1 METHGRT
8 SGADLLISHFVSSEI
23 PGDPLNQAQIERF
36 EAARAAFPALPPRSP
51 IRRACSSSHR
61 PIYDLARPGY
71 ALYGGNPTPG
81 RPNPMRAVVTLTVA
95 IQQIRSIEAGMAC
108 GYNAQ
113 WTARR
118 PTRLA
123 TLLIGYADGLPR
135 GAGATDAKPGAEVAV
150 AGRRAP
156 LVGRVSMDL
165 AIVDITDLPEDAV
178 RPGDP
183 VEFFGPTIALDD
195 FASRSGTIGYHLL
208 TSLGTRYRRT
218 YVR

>member
-1 METHGRT
+1 M
-8 SGADLLISHFVSSEI
+8 
-23 PGDPLNQAQIERF
+23 
-36 EAARAAFPALPPRSP
+36 
-51 IRRACSSSHR
+51 R
-61 PIYDLARPGY
+61 P
-71 ALYGGNPTPG
+71 
-81 RPNPMRAVVTLTVA
+81 VVTLTVA
-95 IQQIRSIEAGMAC
+95 IQQIRWIEAGATC

-150 AGRRAP
+150 AGRRCA

-165 AIVDITDLPEDAV
+165 TIVDVTDLPEDAV

-183 VEFFGPTIALDD
+183 VEFFGPTIDLDD
-195 FASRSGTIGYHLL
+195 FAARSGTIGYHLL
-208 TSLGTRYRRT
+208 TSLGPRYQRD

>member
-1 METHGRT
+1 M
-8 SGADLLISHFVSSEI
+8 
-23 PGDPLNQAQIERF
+23 
-36 EAARAAFPALPPRSP
+36 
-51 IRRACSSSHR
+51 R
-61 PIYDLARPGY
+61 P
-71 ALYGGNPTPG
+71 
-81 RPNPMRAVVTLTVA
+81 VVTLTAA
-95 IQQIRSIEAGMAC
+95 IQQIRSIEAGMSC

-113 WTARR
+113 WTAKR

-150 AGRRAP
+150 AGRRCA

-165 AIVDITDLPEDAV
+165 AIVDVTDLPEDGV
-178 RPGDP
+178 RVGDP
-183 VEFFGPTIALDD
+183 VELFGGSIDLDD

-208 TSLGTRYRRT
+208 TSLGPRYQRE

>member
-1 METHGRT
+1 M
-8 SGADLLISHFVSSEI
+8 SHFVASEI
-23 PGDPLNQAQIERF
+23 THDPINPAQIERF
-36 EAARAAFPALPPRSP
+36 EAARAAFPHLPASL
-51 IRRACSSSHR
+51 ANSSGMFLDSS

-81 RPNPMRAVVTLTVA
+81 RPNPMRPVVTLTAA
-95 IQQIRSIEAGMAC
+95 IQQIRWIEAGMTC

-113 WTARR
+113 WTAKR

-150 AGRRAP
+150 AGRRCP

-165 AIVDITDLPEDAV
+165 AIVDVTDLPKDAV
-178 RPGDP
+178 RAGDR
-183 VEFFGPTIALDD
+183 VEFFGSTVDLDD
-195 FASRSGTIGYHLL
+195 FATRCGTIGYHVL
-208 TSLGTRYRRT
+208 TSLGPRYQRE